1 MRDDMHRIIINRPRK
16 VGASARKGRA
26 RKLDELPTKQGML
39 RGVRER
45 GGDKSF
51 RDHLKPLRRYLEKQV
66 GRPWDKVFSQVMTG
80 RRFDSTIHRHLVRHI
95 EEFVAIKPRR
105 RVITFGRK
113 TSRPERRE
121 YLWAQPFY
129 VDEGDGILKRTDKL
143 PEEKDR
149 RRKIKAQQRPTKDES
164 KG

>member
-66 GRPWDKVFSQVMTG
+66 GRPWNKVFSEVMTG

-95 EEFVAIKPRR
+95 EEFIAIKPRR

-129 VDEGDGILKRTDKL
+129 VDEDDGILKRTDKL